1 MEVKNYIPLFVTYK
15 CTQCRKTVTT
25 KHIVQETITVSNQNT
40 VVWQESPNHS
50 VSSNE
55 KSKIQ
60 QGRKLSKIYE
70 EQKKGLYR
78 LAEFDCR
85 CPHCSHREPWSKMRY
100 RITDTIFGALLPFG
114 VLFALILFP
123 IGISILGIV
132 TAYLLIKRIHRSI
145 QEKEIRRLP
154 QQSLPYFALS
164 KEESIK
170 LYNQSNTAAENTSA
184 PVLPIK
190 SESSKA
196 REFAQDEFSE
206 IIKYWAQLYC
216 VSKNED
222 LEESIKNQ
230 VIHGLW
236 QKTESEKGSGFT
248 RKIKVFMSYINEDQ
262 LAQELDIINRFYN
275 GEFKN

>member
-1 MEVKNYIPLFVTYK
+1 MEVKNFIPLFVTYK
-15 CTQCRKTVTT
+15 CTQCRRTVTT
-25 KHIVQETITVSNQNT
+25 KHIVQETIPVSSQNT

-50 VSSNE
+50 VSSSE

-60 QGRKLSKIYE
+60 HGRKLAKIYD
-70 EQKKGLYR
+70 EQEKGLYR
-78 LAEFDCR
+78 LAEFDCK

-123 IGISILGIV
+123 VGISLLGIV
-132 TAYLLIKRIHRSI
+132 VAYLLIKRIHRSI

-154 QQSLPYFALS
+154 QQSLPYFALT
-164 KEESIK
+164 KEESID
-170 LYNQSNTAAENTSA
+170 LYNQSNKSNDSSDTIVQSSGAES
-184 PVLPIK
+184 I
-190 SESSKA
+190 KA

-222 LEESIKNQ
+222 LEQNIKSQ

-236 QKTESEKGSGFT
+236 QKTENEKGSGFV